1 MDTEKR
7 MGLPVSVRI
16 LSSEKENECITT
28 LRFELPHLKRD
39 ILAGEFVMVWIPG
52 LDEIPM
58 SISFWEKP
66 VAAITVK
73 SIGDATKGLANQ
85 EVGEW
90 LGIRGPFGT
99 HFSQSSEHALVVGG
113 GIGIAPLRPL
123 VTTLLK
129 EQKKVVLL
137 VGARTEN
144 ELILYDFETLKNPDF
159 TLLIATDDGSRGRK
173 GYATSVA
180 QDLIMENDFDMIYT
194 CGPELMMAK
203 LYEIAKSKGIEIE
216 ASVERYM
223 KCGCGICGTCAI
235 DPKGQLVCV
244 DGPVFSSK
252 KLDALGDFGRSY
264 RDSTGQKK
272 KY

>member
-1 MDTEKR
+1 MDTEQR

-16 LSSEKENECITT
+16 LSSEKENECTTT
-28 LRFELPHLKRD
+28 LRFELPHLERD
-39 ILAGEFVMVWIPG
+39 ILAGEFVMVWVPG

-73 SIGDATKGLANQ
+73 SIGDATKGLTNL

-99 HFSQSSEHALVVGG
+99 HFSQSSEYALVVGG

-144 ELILYDFETLKNPDF
+144 ELILYDFETLKNPNF
-159 TLLIATDDGSRGRK
+159 TLLVATDDGSRGHK
-173 GYATSVA
+173 GYATSVS
-180 QDLIMENDFDMIYT
+180 QDLIEGDSFDMIYT
-194 CGPELMMAK
+194 CGPELMMVK
-203 LYEIAKSKGIEIE
+203 LHEIAKAQGIEIE
-216 ASVERYM
+216 ASLERYM

-235 DPKGQLVCV
+235 DPNGDLVCL
-244 DGPVFSSK
+244 DGPIFSGK
-252 KLDALGDFGRSY
+252 QLDKLGDFGHSY